1 MGEGVGVGLGVHSV
15 HLIGQLRRVQAHA
28 AGWLKKVDELAK
40 MCVDAESELNP
51 SSCGLRAW
59 LTSMLSDL
67 GEDVAVIGT
76 KPLRQLVEE
85 AHRDYLA

>member
-51 SSCGLRAW
+51 SSCDLRAW
-59 LTSMLSDL
+59 LTSMLSTL
-67 GEDVAVIGT
+67 GEDVAGT
-76 KPLRQLVEE
+76 LRQLVEE
-85 AHRDYLA
+85 AHRDYLS